1 MEIPTKMGFRVR
13 SNYEDVVAWIQS
25 DPPGVP
31 YPKNRKALQ
40 ALDSHVYAQ
49 LTASLS
55 SEATRT
61 IVDEFYR
68 DRGGPPPGPPGPR
81 GPPGQDG
88 TDGAEGRRGKRGYPM
103 TPKPPAGGAPHEEAG
118 LPQGAVRLPQEGAQG
133 AWETQAE
140 AVAWT
145 QTLLVVTPNQIREVR
160 APLIPQR
167 YLQAVPLRQ
176 PPAQALLLWRAT
188 R

>member
-1 MEIPTKMGFRVR
+1 MEIPTKMGFLR

-31 YPKNRKALQ
+31 YPKKRNALQ
-40 ALDSHVYAQ
+40 ALDSYVYAQ

-81 GPPGQDG
+81 GPPGKDG
-88 TDGAEGRRGKRGYPM
+88 EDGAEGKRGKRGYPM
-103 TPKPPAGGAPHEEAG
+103 TPKQPPGAPPPRRRLRGHCPAPRGHER
-118 LPQGAVRLPQEGAQG
+118 P
-133 AWETQAE
+133 
-140 AVAWT
+140 
-145 QTLLVVTPNQIREVR
+145 IR
-160 APLIPQR
+160 PK
-167 YLQAVPLRQ
+167 LRRQ
-176 PPAQALLLWRAT
+176 WHGHRHSWC
-188 R
+188 